1 MQLKLK
7 LIGIRDQD
15 LQAAKKKCLKKIASS
30 GVAIIKRE
38 IDKRKLV
45 NTGALRR
52 SVGADITGNTVKF
65 EIDADYAGII
75 NDGVRPHKMK
85 YLMDAGPIPIKI
97 KGRKIIFRIA
107 NKKNM
112 RARGAWM
119 HPGFKRGQGFFD
131 VATEKIVASTAEIIA
146 QQGLI

>member
-7 LIGIRDQD
+7 LVGIRDQD
-15 LQAAKKKCLKKIASS
+15 LQAAKNRCLKKIASK
-30 GVAIIKRE
+30 GVSIIKRE

-45 NTGALRR
+45 NTGNLKR

-65 EIDADYAGII
+65 EVGTDYSGII
-75 NDGVRPHKMK
+75 NDGVRPHKMR

-97 KGRKIIFRIA
+97 RGKQIIFRVA

-112 RARGAWM
+112 RERGVWL
-119 HPGFKRGQGFFD
+119 HPGFKRGKGFFD
-131 VATEKIVASTAEIIA
+131 VATEKIISDSAAIIA
-146 QQGLI
+146 QEGLI